1 MAASSI
7 AVPKVA
13 EVVEVKNE
21 TRDTKTFR
29 ILVPDRRSDEFRPG
43 QFIMVYL
50 KGFGEIP
57 ISLSDLAEDT
67 DEGTMVTITVRGVG
81 VVSRY
86 MLSSIKEG
94 DKIGIRGPYG
104 RGWPVE
110 EAKGKNVIIAG
121 GGIGFA
127 PLRPVLKF
135 IQRKR
140 EEYGRLIVIYGS
152 RGPAEFLYKY
162 ELDSYRAFPGTEFV
176 LTVDRPAEGWEGEVG
191 LVPDILKK
199 IRLEGDEMSFICGPE
214 IMMKIASKRLVEM
227 GAEPRRI
234 FVSLERRMRCGFG
247 VCGTCQLGHYYVCK
261 DGPVFSYEEVSRY
274 MEVEGI

>member
-152 RGPAEFLYKY
+152 RGPAEFLYK
-162 ELDSYRAFPGTEFV
+162 
-176 LTVDRPAEGWEGEVG
+176 
-191 LVPDILKK
+191 
-199 IRLEGDEMSFICGPE
+199 
-214 IMMKIASKRLVEM
+214 
-227 GAEPRRI
+227 
-234 FVSLERRMRCGFG
+234 
-247 VCGTCQLGHYYVCK
+247 
-261 DGPVFSYEEVSRY
+261 
-274 MEVEGI
+274 